1 MMGGTSNV
9 WTQKNGMT
17 KYFFSPFTQK
27 FFEPQRSGFK
37 LFRHHKDDEVIN
49 SSAKVKK
56 FS

>member
-9 WTQKNGMT
+9 WTQKNGTT
-17 KYFFSPFTQK
+17 KYCFSPFPQK

-56 FS
+56 FL

>member
-1 MMGGTSNV
+1 MIGDTSNV

-17 KYFFSPFTQK
+17 KYCFSSFPQK

-49 SSAKVKK
+49 SSAKVEK